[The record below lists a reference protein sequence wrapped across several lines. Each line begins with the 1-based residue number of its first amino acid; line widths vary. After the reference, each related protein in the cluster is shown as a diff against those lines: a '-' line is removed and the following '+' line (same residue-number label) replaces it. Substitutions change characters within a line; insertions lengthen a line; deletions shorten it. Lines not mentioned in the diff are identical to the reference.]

1 MRFFHTDHA
10 PAAIGPYSQAVEVDG
25 LLYTSGQIPL
35 DPATGEF
42 VPGGFEEQARQ
53 VIANLT
59 AVLAAGGCTF
69 RDVVKATVFLVDF
82 ADFPVLNRLYGEAL
96 GDHRPARSTVQVAAL
111 PKGALVEIDLIA
123 KIPGR

>member
-1 MRFFHTDHA
+1 MRYLHSDAA
-10 PAAIGPYSQAVEVDG
+10 PAAIGPYSQAVAIDG
-25 LLYTSGQIPL
+25 LLFTSGQIPL

-53 VIANLT
+53 VLKNLA

-69 RDVVKATVFLVDF
+69 QDVVKSTVFLVDF

-96 GDHRPARSTVQVAAL
+96 GDHRPVRSTVQVVAL

-123 KIPGR
+123 RIPRG

>member
-1 MRFFHTDHA
+1 MRYLHSDAA
-10 PAAIGPYSQAVEVDG
+10 PAAIGPYSQAVAVDG
-25 LLYTSGQIPL
+25 LLFTSGQIPL

-53 VIANLT
+53 VLKNLA

-69 RDVVKATVFLVDF
+69 QDVVKSTVFLVDF

-96 GDHRPARSTVQVAAL
+96 GDHRPVRSTVQVVAL

-123 KIPGR
+123 RIPRG

>member
-1 MRFFHTDHA
+1 MRYLHSDAA
-10 PAAIGPYSQAVEVDG
+10 PAAIGPYSQAVALDG
-25 LLYTSGQIPL
+25 LLFTSGQIPL

-53 VIANLT
+53 VLKNLA

-69 RDVVKATVFLVDF
+69 QDVVKSTVFLVDF

-96 GDHRPARSTVQVAAL
+96 GDHRPVRSTVQVAAL

-123 KIPGR
+123 RIPRS

>member
-1 MRFFHTDHA
+1 MRYLHSDAA
-10 PAAIGPYSQAVEVDG
+10 PAAIGPYSQAVAVDG
-25 LLYTSGQIPL
+25 LLFTSGQIPL

-53 VIANLT
+53 VLKNLA

-69 RDVVKATVFLVDF
+69 QDVVKSTVFLVDF

-96 GDHRPARSTVQVAAL
+96 GDHRPVRSTVQVVAL

-123 KIPGR
+123 RIPRP